1 MVDLLTES
9 CGHDQGEEDGED
21 GGVGLQVDA
30 DWAEVET
37 EGGDLAVEEPP
48 LDDDSGYSETGGEE
62 GDSEEGIGAVSDSD
76 LRAEERSLDGQEPV
90 QLEEHQ
96 GQQVVGSPKQTDRLV
111 KAELGVQ
118 ADNCVQNNNH
128 LTPKEAKDHDKE
140 VVSLEDM
147 AGPQIM

>member
-1 MVDLLTES
+1 M
-9 CGHDQGEEDGED
+9 
-21 GGVGLQVDA
+21 
-30 DWAEVET
+30 
-37 EGGDLAVEEPP
+37 
-48 LDDDSGYSETGGEE
+48 
-62 GDSEEGIGAVSDSD
+62 
-76 LRAEERSLDGQEPV
+76 
-90 QLEEHQ
+90 
-96 GQQVVGSPKQTDRLV
+96 VGSPKQTDRLV